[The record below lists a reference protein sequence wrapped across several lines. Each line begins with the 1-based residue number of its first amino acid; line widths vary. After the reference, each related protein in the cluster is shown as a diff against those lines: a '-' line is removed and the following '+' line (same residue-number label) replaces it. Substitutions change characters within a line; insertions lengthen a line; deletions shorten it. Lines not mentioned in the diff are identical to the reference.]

1 MERCAAVFESKIRR
15 IAGVKGDIR
24 MSILEIEKLSFSYG
38 NAHGKFQRNVLND
51 ISLQVADSES
61 VGLIGEN
68 GAGKSTFLK
77 LLTGLLEIGNGMIR
91 VAGLEMK
98 KENLKDIRA
107 EIGYV
112 FQDSDSQLFMST
124 VYEDVAFAPRN
135 YGKKEEEVEAA
146 AMSAL
151 KQVHMEENKD
161 RQIYRL
167 SGGEK
172 KLAAIATV
180 LAVGAKLMLL
190 DEPSV
195 ALDPK
200 NRRNL
205 IRILNE
211 LPGAKI
217 IASHDL
223 DFVYD
228 TCERVILLSGGQ
240 IAAEG
245 DAKKIL
251 TDRELLERHGLEL
264 PLSFSRGQY

>member
-1 MERCAAVFESKIRR
+1 MNV
-15 IAGVKGDIR
+15 
-24 MSILEIEKLSFSYG
+24 LEIEGLSFRYG
-38 NAHGKFQRNVLND
+38 DLGEKFQNEVLK
-51 ISLQVADSES
+51 QVNLLVGEEES
-61 VGLIGEN
+61 VGLIGAN
-68 GAGKSTFLK
+68 GVGKSTLLK
-77 LLTGLLEIGNGMIR
+77 LLTGLLKMQSGRIKI
-91 VAGLEMK
+91 AGIEMK
-98 KENLKDIRA
+98 KEHLARIRG

-135 YGKKEEEVEAA
+135 YGKSEDEADRLS
-146 AMSAL
+146 MQAL
-151 KQVHMEENKD
+151 RQVCMEGQKD

-172 KLAAIATV
+172 KLASIATV
-180 LAVGAKLMLL
+180 LAMEAKLMLL

-205 IRILNE
+205 IRVLNG
-211 LPGAKI
+211 LPGAKM

-228 TCERVILLSGGQ
+228 TCQRVVLLYKGE
-240 IAAEG
+240 IAADG
-245 DAKKIL
+245 AAKEIL
-251 TDRELLERHGLEL
+251 MDRELLEAHGLEL
-264 PLSFSRGQY
+264 PLSFSRK

>member
-1 MERCAAVFESKIRR
+1 MN
-15 IAGVKGDIR
+15 
-24 MSILEIEKLSFSYG
+24 ILEIENLSFAYG
-38 NAHGKFQRNVLND
+38 NLRGNSQKSVLNNMNLF
-51 ISLQVADSES
+51 IENGES

-77 LLTGLLEIGNGMIR
+77 LLTGLLDMQEGKVR
-91 VAGLEMK
+91 VSGLEMK
-98 KENLKDIRA
+98 KENFRKIRT

-135 YGKKEEEVEAA
+135 YGKSEEEIQTA

-151 KQVHMEENKD
+151 RQVHMDDKKD

-180 LAVGAKLMLL
+180 LAVGTKLMLL

-205 IRILNE
+205 IHILNE

-228 TCERVILLSGGQ
+228 TCKRVILLSGGK
-240 IAAEG
+240 IAADG
-245 DAKKIL
+245 GAKEIL
-251 TDRELLERHGLEL
+251 TDRELLEGHGLEL
-264 PLSFSRGQY
+264 PLSFSRVI

>member
-1 MERCAAVFESKIRR
+1 MQSGRIKI
-15 IAGVKGDIR
+15 
-24 MSILEIEKLSFSYG
+24 
-38 NAHGKFQRNVLND
+38 
-51 ISLQVADSES
+51 
-61 VGLIGEN
+61 
-68 GAGKSTFLK
+68 
-77 LLTGLLEIGNGMIR
+77 
-91 VAGLEMK
+91 AGLEMK
-98 KENLKDIRA
+98 KEHLAKIRA

-135 YGKKEEEVEAA
+135 YGKSEEEVNRL
-146 AMSAL
+146 AMQAL
-151 KQVHMEENKD
+151 GQVCMEGQKD

-172 KLAAIATV
+172 KLAAVATV
-180 LAVGAKLMLL
+180 LAMEAKLMLL

-205 IRILNE
+205 IRVLNG
-211 LPGAKI
+211 LPGAKM

-228 TCERVILLSGGQ
+228 TCQRVVVLYKGE
-240 IAAEG
+240 IAADG
-245 DAKKIL
+245 DAEEIL
-251 TDRELLERHGLEL
+251 TDRELLEAHGLEL
-264 PLSFSRGQY
+264 PLSFSRKYFS

>member
-1 MERCAAVFESKIRR
+1 
-15 IAGVKGDIR
+15 
-24 MSILEIEKLSFSYG
+24 MSILEIENLSFAYG
-38 NAHGKFQRNVLND
+38 NLRGNSQKSVLNNMNLS
-51 ISLQVADSES
+51 IENGES

-77 LLTGLLEIGNGMIR
+77 LLTGLLDMQEGKVR
-91 VAGLEMK
+91 VSGLEMK
-98 KENLKDIRA
+98 KENLRNIRT

-135 YGKKEEEVEAA
+135 YGKSEEEIQTA

-151 KQVHMEENKD
+151 RQVHMDDKKD

-180 LAVGAKLMLL
+180 LAVGTKLMLL

-205 IRILNE
+205 IHILNE

-228 TCERVILLSGGQ
+228 TCERVILLSGGK
-240 IAAEG
+240 IAADG
-245 DAKKIL
+245 GAKEIL
-251 TDRELLERHGLEL
+251 TDRELLEGHGLEL
-264 PLSFSRGQY
+264 PLSFSRVI

>member
-1 MERCAAVFESKIRR
+1 
-15 IAGVKGDIR
+15 
-24 MSILEIEKLSFSYG
+24 MSILEIENLSFSYG
-38 NAHGKFQRNVLND
+38 NLQEKIRKNVLDNINLHVND
-51 ISLQVADSES
+51 GECI
-61 VGLIGEN
+61 GLIGEN

-77 LLTGLLEIGNGMIR
+77 LLTGLLESGAGMVR
-91 VAGLEMK
+91 VAGLDMK

-112 FQDSDSQLFMST
+112 FQDSDSQLFMPT

-135 YGKKEEEVEAA
+135 YGKDEEEVRAA
-146 AMSAL
+146 VLSAL
-151 KQVHMEENKD
+151 KQVHMEDKKD
-161 RQIYRL
+161 RQTYRL

-180 LAVGAKLMLL
+180 LSVGAKLILL
-190 DEPSV
+190 DEPSA

-205 IRILNE
+205 IRILNN

-223 DFVYD
+223 DFVFD
-228 TCERVILLSGGQ
+228 TCQRVILLSGGK
-240 IAAEG
+240 IAADGKTEE
-245 DAKKIL
+245 IL
-251 TDRELLERHGLEL
+251 TNRKLLEQNGLEL
-264 PLSFSRGQY
+264 PLSFSRRTEM

>member
-1 MERCAAVFESKIRR
+1 MN
-15 IAGVKGDIR
+15 
-24 MSILEIEKLSFSYG
+24 ILEIENLSFAYG
-38 NAHGKFQRNVLND
+38 NLRGNSQKSVLNNMNLS
-51 ISLQVADSES
+51 IENGES

-77 LLTGLLEIGNGMIR
+77 LLTGLLDMQEGKVR
-91 VAGLEMK
+91 VSGLEMK
-98 KENLKDIRA
+98 KENFRKIRT

-135 YGKKEEEVEAA
+135 YGKSEEEIQTA

-151 KQVHMEENKD
+151 RQVHMDDKKD

-180 LAVGAKLMLL
+180 LAVGTKLMLL

-205 IRILNE
+205 IHILNE

-228 TCERVILLSGGQ
+228 TCERVILLSGGK
-240 IAAEG
+240 IAADG
-245 DAKKIL
+245 GAKEIL
-251 TDRELLERHGLEL
+251 TDRKLLEGHGLEL
-264 PLSFSRGQY
+264 PLSFSRVI

>member
-1 MERCAAVFESKIRR
+1 
-15 IAGVKGDIR
+15 
-24 MSILEIEKLSFSYG
+24 
-38 NAHGKFQRNVLND
+38 
-51 ISLQVADSES
+51 
-61 VGLIGEN
+61 
-68 GAGKSTFLK
+68 
-77 LLTGLLEIGNGMIR
+77 
-91 VAGLEMK
+91 
-98 KENLKDIRA
+98 
-107 EIGYV
+107 
-112 FQDSDSQLFMST
+112 
-124 VYEDVAFAPRN
+124 
-135 YGKKEEEVEAA
+135 
-146 AMSAL
+146 
-151 KQVHMEENKD
+151 MEEKKD

-172 KLAAIATV
+172 KLATIATV

>member
-1 MERCAAVFESKIRR
+1 
-15 IAGVKGDIR
+15 
-24 MSILEIEKLSFSYG
+24 MSILEIENLSFSYG
-38 NAHGKFQRNVLND
+38 SLRDKARNHVLDNL
-51 ISLQVADSES
+51 SLQIENGES

-77 LLTGLLEIGNGMIR
+77 LLTGLLDMQEGKAW
-91 VAGLEMK
+91 VSGLELK
-98 KENLKDIRA
+98 KENLKKIRA

-135 YGKKEEEVEAA
+135 YGKSEEEIRKA

-151 KQVHMEENKD
+151 KKVHMEDKKD

-180 LAVGAKLMLL
+180 LSVGAKLMLL

-195 ALDPK
+195 ALDPR

-211 LPGAKI
+211 LPGAKV

-228 TCERVILLSGGQ
+228 TCERVLLLSDGK
-240 IAAEG
+240 IAADG

-251 TDRELLERHGLEL
+251 TDKELLEEHGLEL
-264 PLSFSRGQY
+264 PLSFSRGCN